1 MEADSCLKNDYR
13 RHPFY
18 AFNAEPIHKNW
29 LFSGSPRGAHAS
41 CMIYSLIRTAE
52 ANGLEPYQYLR
63 YLLEQLVHLKDED
76 KEKIAKLV
84 PHQID
89 PSVLG

>member
-1 MEADSCLKNDYR
+1 
-13 RHPFY
+13 
-18 AFNAEPIHKNW
+18 
-29 LFSGSPRGAHAS
+29 
-41 CMIYSLIRTAE
+41 MIYSLIRTAE

-63 YLLEQLVHLKDED
+63 YLLEKLVHLRDED
-76 KEKIAKLV
+76 KEEIAKLA